1 MQTEPRAPLG
11 VDRASARRAAIC
23 LLAALPGVLATGAA
37 VADAGATDAGAD
49 VSAGAPY
56 NLAEVVVTSRRREE
70 TLQDVPLAETV
81 RTGADLEQQSA
92 VLFED
97 AVQGVPNTL
106 AFKSA
111 RSVSAL
117 EITMRGQTAIPS
129 SIVYDPAV
137 GLYIN
142 GVYVAE
148 GQAAMGTLLDIDNV
162 EIVRGTQGT
171 LFGRNNTGGSVSIH
185 TRAPQLDSYSGEFAL
200 AGGND
205 GLFGARA
212 IVNVPITSTL
222 AVRFAYQDNQHQG
235 WGSSLVTGQNNF
247 MDQHR
252 YQARGSLLWQPGA
265 DFAAEVTYERFR
277 ANEAGALLHP
287 LPGTLAA
294 MIPGDTVPQD
304 FYQTD
309 AGKLQS
315 DFAVTNAWGLNLSEH
330 FSDALQAKLIA
341 GYREL
346 FADNDYDADAMAA
359 SIADVTLNNTSY
371 QKSVELQ
378 LSGKLL
384 ADRFDWVG
392 GLYWFHDHGAA
403 DSMLAPGL
411 SSPLPTYDINSV
423 DNRSK
428 AAYLHGEYKLTDA
441 WHVAGGA
448 RRTED
453 ERALDDNA
461 YVDTSPLPPGQFCT
475 IVDASDPNN
484 PIPIGAETGG
494 RVPADPQVRHLPL
507 LVVGAQHRLSL
518 QPRPDGLPARRPRPA
533 LGRLEHPDQHAA
545 GPAVQARAA
554 DGRGARRQ
562 GERAQQSPDAH
573 RGRLHRRLRQ
583 HAAPARAA
591 DRQHPDDARHQ
602 RRQGARERRGDR
614 GGTGG
619 DAAAAAA
626 GVLRLHLGAV
636 PAVHRPAGPGPEPQR
651 LLHDAQVR
659 RGGLGDLHRAAVARQ
674 PAAARR
680 LRLAQRARV
689 QRHQRLQPPGL
700 GGPAERTRCAH
711 LVGGA
716 LEATLFG
723 TNLTDKRYAYTGG
736 TIVDP
741 GTIPVASWQAAAD
754 RRLYGI
760 EVAYRFSKPL

>member
-1 MQTEPRAPLG
+1 MQTAPRAPLC
-11 VDRASARRAAIC
+11 VDRVSACRAAFC
-23 LLAALPGVLATGAA
+23 LLVALPGVITTGVA
-37 VADAGATDAGAD
+37 VADAAATDAGAD

-81 RTGADLEQQSA
+81 RTGAELEQQSA

-148 GQAAMGTLLDIDNV
+148 GQAAMGTLLDVDNV

-212 IVNVPITSTL
+212 IVNLPIASTL
-222 AVRFAYQDNQHQG
+222 AVRFAYQDNQHEG

-265 DFAAEVTYERFR
+265 DFAAEITYERFR

-403 DSMLAPGL
+403 DSTLAPGL

-494 RVPADPQVRHLPL
+494 PCPPIHRSVTYHYWSWELSTDYRFNPDLMVYLRGGRGQRSGGWNIPINTLQDQPFKPEQLTDVELGVKANELGSRLTLTADVFTGNYDNMQRLLAQLIGNTPTTLVINAGKARVSGAETEAG
-507 LVVGAQHRLSL
+507 LVVT
-518 QPRPDGLPARRPRPA
+518 PR
-533 LGRLEHPDQHAA
+533 
-545 GPAVQARAA
+545 
-554 DGRGARRQ
+554 
-562 GERAQQSPDAH
+562 
-573 RGRLHRRLRQ
+573 
-583 HAAPARAA
+583 
-591 DRQHPDDARHQ
+591 
-602 RRQGARERRGDR
+602 
-614 GGTGG
+614 
-619 DAAAAAA
+619 AAAA

-636 PAVHRPAGPGPEPQR
+636 PRSSPT
-651 LLHDAQVR
+651 R
-659 RGGLGDLHRAAVARQ
+659 RV
-674 PAAARR
+674 
-680 LRLAQRARV
+680 
-689 QRHQRLQPPGL
+689 
-700 GGPAERTRCAH
+700 RTR
-711 LVGGA
+711 
-716 LEATLFG
+716 AT
-723 TNLTDKRYAYTGG
+723 TPST
-736 TIVDP
+736 
-741 GTIPVASWQAAAD
+741 
-754 RRLYGI
+754 
-760 EVAYRFSKPL
+760 